1 MLLIERHLLRQF
13 AESVAA
19 VAVVLLLITLG
30 ALFADLISEI
40 AKGKVP
46 AGLLLSQ
53 LGLRSIRFLT
63 LVLPLALFLG
73 LLLAIGRLYAE
84 SEMAVLASVGI
95 GPQRLWRPLVWVSLP
110 IMLVVG
116 LASLWLAPLS
126 AHRAKEMI
134 EVANRSFLIAGLEPG
149 RFVELPGKGGVL
161 YVTELTPDGT
171 RFKQLFVQR
180 ENEGRMDIITA
191 HEGSLK
197 LIGETERYL
206 HLKDGFR
213 VEGAIG
219 SRDFRMMRFESND
232 VRVPDR
238 ERNEAPTTCRRIPSA
253 SCSSSARLLALA
265 ELHWRMAMPL
275 FVGILALFAHAA
287 GAQRAAPAAI
297 RPDPVRP
304 AGLPGRHDP
313 APARNRA
320 DRQWLAA
327 AMGRPVVGARADAA
341 AGGVAV
347 RPRRPPARAAEGARV
362 IGVPAAHGRLP
373 GDERIARHP
382 RGLGGPVVLRLDPG
396 FRHRSCA
403 TSARKATR
411 SATPCC
417 TCC

>member
-19 VAVVLLLITLG
+19 VAVVLLLVTLG

-53 LGLRSIRFLT
+53 LGLRSIRFVT

-73 LLLAIGRLYAE
+73 LLLSLGRMYAE

-95 GPQRLWRPLVWVSLP
+95 GPQRLWRPLLWVSLP
-110 IMLVVG
+110 ILLIVG

-126 AHRAKEMI
+126 ANRAKEMI

-180 ENEGRMDIITA
+180 ENEGRLDIITA
-191 HEGSLK
+191 HQGGLN
-197 LIGETERYL
+197 LIGDTERYL
-206 HLKDGFR
+206 RLEDGFR

-219 SRDFRMMRFESND
+219 SKDFRMMRFERND

-238 ERNEAPTTCRRIPSA
+238 EKNDNIEDLSA
-253 SCSSSARLLALA
+253 DSTLDLLKQDKPVAKA
-265 ELHWRMAMPL
+265 ELHWRLAMPL
-275 FVGILALFAHAA
+275 FVGILALFAMPLARSEPRQPQYGLILFA
-287 GAQRAAPAAI
+287 LLVYLVGMILLLLGTGLIGTGKFPAWL
-297 RPDPVRP
+297 
-304 AGLPGRHDP
+304 GLWWVHLPMLL
-313 APARNRA
+313 
-320 DRQWLAA
+320 LAA
-327 AMGRPVVGARADAA
+327 WLYARD
-341 AGGVAV
+341 
-347 RPRRPPARAAEGARV
+347 
-362 IGVPAAHGRLP
+362 GRLP
-373 GDERIARHP
+373 KIARK
-382 RGLGGPVVLRLDPG
+382 RR
-396 FRHRSCA
+396 
-403 TSARKATR
+403 
-411 SATPCC
+411 
-417 TCC
+417 